1 MIVSIQNMFSFILG
15 ISANRVMSALVQSFP
30 VVSAC
35 WITLQSALI
44 LTYLV
49 WNMIW
54 AVKFVDYLQL
64 IRMCRQVWELPLSF
78 SISSFLN
85 LQRMYDGL
93 SKSVSPKSP
102 FTFSFLYVWAMFF
115 QVISLFSQL
124 FPVYY
129 SMHIAA
135 FLFISITVLLS
146 SKNFNGSSQYICF
159 LCHYFLFYYPL
170 YFSGVPIQ
178 FFIF

>member
-1 MIVSIQNMFSFILG
+1 MFISSLYFQKFFLQPCWPFFYLSTQKLLPVLDLCLIFWGIFNHNLLKLYFSFIL
-15 ISANRVMSALVQSFP
+15 
-30 VVSAC
+30 
-35 WITLQSALI
+35 
-44 LTYLV
+44 Y
-49 WNMIW
+49 
-54 AVKFVDYLQL
+54 
-64 IRMCRQVWELPLSF
+64 
-78 SISSFLN
+78 ISSFLN

-102 FTFSFLYVWAMFF
+102 FTFSFLYLWAMFF

-146 SKNFNGSSQYICF
+146 SKNFNGNFQYTCF
-159 LCHYFLFYYPL
+159 LFHYFLFYYPL